1 MYCIF
6 NGYNALTFHSFTF
19 FKTVYTENRLSI
31 SSLANSNNERKTEI
45 VGHHSVTAAFL
56 CFPSAVLMAGWHPA
70 VSYVT
75 ATVTTEVPVT
85 WTLTPI
91 CPSVSKYSN
100 YLLAIAWN
108 NNSLGK
114 LSTLFLLYSLFNLHC
129 HSVMPNKP
137 A

>member
-6 NGYNALTFHSFTF
+6 YGYNALTFHSFTF
-19 FKTVYTENRLSI
+19 FNTVYTENRLSI

-45 VGHHSVTAAFL
+45 VGHSVTAAFL

-75 ATVTTEVPVT
+75 DTVTTEVPVT

-114 LSTLFLLYSLFNLHC
+114 FSLFLF
-129 HSVMPNKP
+129 
-137 A
+137 